1 MTTPATAPVD
11 RLLDY
16 NHSRLV
22 AVFDTCPDQETLDEL
37 TDAGFAQSFDVHCG
51 RDGARLIDFSGTEH
65 GLLARLSH
73 TLRHMTDEGDLM
85 HHYERALSAGHCVV
99 MVLTPGPDRRQLA
112 EGILRAHGAHF
123 MNQFGI
129 WTVETVET

>member
-1 MTTPATAPVD
+1 MTTPATSPID

-22 AVFDTCPDQETLDEL
+22 AVFDACPEQQTLDEL
-37 TDAGFAQSFDVHCG
+37 SAAGFEKSFDVHCG
-51 RDGARLIDFSGTEH
+51 SDGARLIDFSGTEH
-65 GLLARLSH
+65 GLLARISH

-85 HHYERALSAGHCVV
+85 HHYERALAAGQCVV
-99 MVLTPGPDRRQLA
+99 MVLTPGSDRRALA
-112 EGILRAHGAHF
+112 EGILRAGGGHF

-129 WTVETVET
+129 WSVETVET